1 MKTSTV
7 LFAFCS
13 LAGIEKAIAAPV
25 GELLTRAT
33 GTGNDDCDPIQ
44 GTLNIRG
51 EDALTYDADCW
62 AMLCGGK
69 DPVMQKIA
77 SSYADKHRQ
86 VAAGSAASKQPFKNP
101 SSNGIKALPPT
112 TAWGLNQ
119 DWDSAEEFPFASTVR
134 GGQGALLFPVN
145 KKSQDEQKIS
155 LSAFYSSN
163 RIKGY
168 DPAKKGQAGA
178 EDGTWFTIKK
188 FTGPVGP
195 YCKAYNDD
203 DISVCHKKTADS
215 RWDYDPAEYAYTYDH
230 ASKTFKHQGK

>member
-1 MKTSTV
+1 
-7 LFAFCS
+7 LGQC
-13 LAGIEKAIAAPV
+13 
-25 GELLTRAT
+25 R
-33 GTGNDDCDPIQ
+33 
-44 GTLNIRG
+44 
-51 EDALTYDADCW
+51 
-62 AMLCGGK
+62 
-69 DPVMQKIA
+69 QKIA

-119 DWDSAEEFPFASTVR
+119 DWDSAEEFPFASTVK
-134 GGQGALLFPVN
+134 GGQGYVQLRSTTFDLARLANVMDHYSALLFPAN

-163 RIKGY
+163 KIKGY

-188 FTGPVGP
+188 FTGPVG
-195 YCKAYNDD
+195 
-203 DISVCHKKTADS
+203 
-215 RWDYDPAEYAYTYDH
+215 
-230 ASKTFKHQGK
+230 